1 MVVISTQRP
10 ADKVMAEDGLVHR
23 FVTIIGHHHPGAR
36 RQPSGIVSPA
46 KKPGSP
52 PPHSSVIRVG
62 AFDEH
67 IQYRHVTDSVW
78 IYLESKP
85 VGGDRESAQDIRYP
99 PIESLGRQHIIN
111 VGLISCLNG
120 HHARD
125 VIFAGIHSHQQDERN
140 VEWNRNIEA
149 ISAILSRDVQR
160 IITDRPIRVTPMGD
174 AGKRSGKNRIGEKIN
189 PLHDSPCRDCRAHP
203 SG

>member
-1 MVVISTQRP
+1 MV
-10 ADKVMAEDGLVHR
+10 EDGLVHR

-36 RQPSGIVSPA
+36 RQPSGMVSPV

-52 PPHSSVIRVG
+52 PNGRVIRVG

-67 IQYRHVTDSVW
+67 IRYRYVTDPVW
-78 IYLESKP
+78 MYLESQLV
-85 VGGDRESAQDIRYP
+85 VGDLESVQDIRYP
-99 PIESLGRQHIIN
+99 PLELCGNQKLIN
-111 VGLISCLNG
+111 VGPIRCLYDRY
-120 HHARD
+120 ARD
-125 VIFAGIHSHQQDERN
+125 VVFAGVHSHRQDERN

-174 AGKRSGKNRIGEKIN
+174 VGKRSGKNRIGEKIN

>member
-1 MVVISTQRP
+1 M
-10 ADKVMAEDGLVHR
+10 HR
-23 FVTIIGHHHPGAR
+23 FVTIIGHHPPDGRSYA
-36 RQPSGIVSPA
+36 SGIVFPV

-52 PPHSSVIRVG
+52 PPNGRVIRVG

-67 IQYRHVTDSVW
+67 IRYRHVTDSVW

-99 PIESLGRQHIIN
+99 PLESLGNQHIIN
-111 VGLISCLNG
+111 TGIISCLHD

-125 VIFAGIHSHQQDERN
+125 VVFAGVHSHQQDERN
-140 VEWNRNIEA
+140 VEWNLNVEA
-149 ISAILSRDVQR
+149 ISAIASRDVQR
-160 IITDRPIRVTPMGD
+160 IITDRRIRVTPMGD
-174 AGKRSGKNRIGEKIN
+174 VGKRSGKNRIGEKIN

-203 SG
+203 WG